1 MKNFSSRE
9 LILNFQQ
16 RVQYYYDKLSDSD
29 KYLTEYIEKNY
40 FKVLDISIIKLSENA
55 NTSTSTIV
63 RCMKK
68 LDYKG
73 FTDFKYKLASEDTI
87 KFSEPLKHFEHIDS
101 QIQSAIIKNKE
112 EVDKT
117 IRYLNYTII
126 EDAILAIKY
135 SKKISILARGFLEHI
150 SNEMTIKL
158 QLLNKYTEE
167 HNDPNI
173 IKIKAE
179 SFNQDDL
186 VIFVSLNGET
196 EELIEAA
203 ELCKKNNVK
212 TICLTTNKDSHL
224 YNLCDIN
231 LLGFKSNKTYIPS
244 YEVRSRLPLQVLSR
258 VLLDAYTIRNS

>member
-1 MKNFSSRE
+1 M
-9 LILNFQQ
+9 NFQQ
-16 RVQYYYDKLSDSD
+16 RVQYHYDKLSNSD
-29 KYLTEYIEKNY
+29 KYLTEYIEKHY
-40 FKVLDISIIKLSENA
+40 LKVLDISIIKLSENA
-55 NTSTSTIV
+55 NVSPSTIV

-73 FTDFKYKLASEDTI
+73 FTDFKYQLAYEDI
-87 KFSEPLKHFEHIDS
+87 NKFSEPLKHFERIDL
-101 QIQSAIIKNKE
+101 QIQSAIVKNQE

-126 EDAILAIKY
+126 EDAISAIKY
-135 SKKISILARGFLEHI
+135 SKKITILARGFSEHI

-158 QLLNKYTEE
+158 QLLNKHTEE

-173 IKIKAE
+173 IKIKAK

-196 EELIEAA
+196 EELIQAA
-203 ELCKKNNVK
+203 EICKDNNVK

-231 LLGFKSNKTYIPS
+231 ILGFKSDKTYIPA
-244 YEVRSRLPLQVLSR
+244 YEVRSRLPLQVLAR
-258 VLLDAYTIRNS
+258 VLLDAYTIRNDRVY

>member
-1 MKNFSSRE
+1 M
-9 LILNFQQ
+9 NFQQ
-16 RVQYYYDKLSDSD
+16 KVQYHYDKLSESD
-29 KYLTEYIEKNY
+29 KYLVEYIENNY
-40 FKVLDISIIKLSENA
+40 SEIMDISIIKLSENA
-55 NTSTSTIV
+55 NISTSTIV

-73 FTDFKYKLASEDTI
+73 FTDFKYQIASKDAN
-87 KFSEPLKHFEHIDS
+87 KFSEPLKHLERIDS
-101 QIQSAIIKNKE
+101 QIQAAIVKNQE

-126 EDAILAIKY
+126 EDAISAIKY
-135 SKKISILARGFLEHI
+135 SKKISILARGFSEHI
-150 SNEMTIKL
+150 SNEMTVKL
-158 QLLNKYTEE
+158 QLLNKHTEE

-186 VIFVSLNGET
+186 VIFISLNGET
-196 EELIEAA
+196 EELIKAA
-203 ELCKKNNVK
+203 KLCKKNNVK
-212 TICLTTNKDSHL
+212 TICLTTNKDSRL

-231 LLGFKSNKTYIPS
+231 LVGFKSDKTYIPT

-258 VLLDAYTIRNS
+258 VLLDAYTIRNGEV